1 MGDVQF
7 LTTAAGEEL
16 AVLPRAQWEALVEA
30 AEDAYD
36 IAESEKIRAAIASG
50 EMEVF
55 PGELISSL
63 IHGANGVRAFR
74 EHRGLTAEALAA
86 KAGISRAYLTQI
98 ESGSRK
104 GTAATLK
111 KLAAALGVDM
121 ELLVWE

>member
-1 MGDVQF
+1 MGVQF
-7 LTTAAGEEL
+7 LRTDSGEEL
-16 AVLPRAQWEALVEA
+16 AVVPRAEWEALVEA
-30 AEDAYD
+30 LEDAEDNAAAD
-36 IAESEKIRAAIASG
+36 RVEAAIAAG
-50 EMEVF
+50 EMETF
-55 PGELISSL
+55 PGELIFALSN
-63 IHGANGVRAFR
+63 GANGVRAFR

-121 ELLVWE
+121 ELLVWD